1 MKIKFLGAAKT
12 VTGSFFLLSTE
23 HNNFAI
29 DCGMFQGR
37 KELKERNYGEFPVD
51 PSSIDFIIL
60 THAHID
66 HTGMIPKLV
75 KNGFKGTIY
84 CSSATR
90 ELVSIL
96 LADAGHIQEMEVK
109 RKNRKRL
116 RTGQAP
122 IEPIYTVQ
130 DALDSLKQISSL
142 NDDEIIEIEP
152 GIQLRL
158 RDAGHI
164 LGSNI
169 VEIWVEEDGTKNK
182 LVFSG
187 DLGNYDQ
194 PIIKDPTIIESADYV
209 IMESTYGN
217 RLHSVA
223 EDRSFELKKVIDEAM
238 ARGGNLII
246 PAFAVERTQDLL
258 YDMMHI
264 YRRGEMPPGV
274 EIWLDSPLAIAATMI
289 FLQHSELYD
298 EETTTFARDNDNIFR
313 SMGLKFSRTTEDSM
327 RLNQIKSGAIII
339 SASGMCDAG
348 RIKHHLRHNLWRPES
363 TILFVGYQAEGSLGR
378 RILNGEK
385 MVTIHGE
392 QVAVKAA
399 IASVDYYSAHA
410 DKDGLI
416 RWLKG
421 FTQLPK
427 AVFLVHGEEASL
439 AALSETIKN
448 EIQVAVEVPDWM
460 DEYEINAEASLAFK
474 ELEPAGR
481 LTAEQIA
488 QNSYLEI
495 KRKLDEY
502 FAAKNSEGKYD
513 EMLEL
518 LEDLKKVAQKIK

>member
-12 VTGSFFLLSTE
+12 VTGSFFLISTE
-23 HNNFAI
+23 EKTFAV

-37 KELKERNYGEFPVD
+37 KELKERNYGDFPVD
-51 PSSIDFIIL
+51 PAAIDFVIL

-66 HTGMIPKLV
+66 HTGMIPKLC
-75 KNGFKGTIY
+75 KKGFKGTIY
-84 CSSATR
+84 CSHATR

-96 LADAGHIQEMEVK
+96 LVDAGHIQEMEVL
-109 RKNRKRL
+109 RKNRKLL
-116 RTGQAP
+116 RTGQTT
-122 IEPIYTVQ
+122 IEPIYTAQ
-130 DALDSLKQISSL
+130 DAVDCLDQVRSL
-142 NDDEIIEIEP
+142 NADEIIGLAP
-152 GIQLRL
+152 GIEVRL

-169 VEIWVEEDGTKNK
+169 VELWVEEGGLKTK

-194 PIIKDPTIIESADYV
+194 PIVKDPTMIESADYL

-223 EDRSFELKKVIDEAM
+223 TDRCQELKKIIDEAM

-246 PAFAVERTQDLL
+246 PAFAVERTQDLI
-258 YDMMHI
+258 YDLMHI
-264 YRRGEMPPGV
+264 FNNGDLPPGI
-274 EIWLDSPLAIAATMI
+274 EIWLDSPLAIAATKI

-298 EETTTFARDNDNIFR
+298 EETIAFARENDNIFKA
-313 SMGLKFSRTTEDSM
+313 MNLKFSRTTEDSM
-327 RLNQIKSGAIII
+327 RLNQIKGGAIII

-363 TILFVGYQAEGSLGR
+363 TVLFVGYQSEGSLGR

-399 IASVDYYSAHA
+399 IRSVDYYSAHA
-410 DKDGLI
+410 DMDGLI

-421 FTQLPK
+421 FVKLPR

-439 AALSETIKN
+439 SNLADRITE
-448 EIQVAVEVPDWM
+448 EINIPVDIPDWM
-460 DEYEINAEASLAFK
+460 DEYELNSEASLAFR
-474 ELEPAGR
+474 ELEPLRPTPAQ
-481 LTAEQIA
+481 LAQI
-488 QNSYLEI
+488 SYREI
-495 KRKLDEY
+495 KRRFDEY
-502 FAAKNSEGKYD
+502 FAAMSSEGKYD
-513 EMLEL
+513 EMLKM
-518 LEDLKKVAQKIK
+518 LEELKKVSAQLK